1 MPNIDVN
8 TVYRTNRFMDEILR
22 AAPNLT
28 WAKAIKNQ
36 KPSVAGVLTVFKVT
50 PINRKQ
56 ALLQTR
62 GKTDVAI
69 VPLSLDLLNA
79 LNVNKKAYVYAV
91 ITKTDITIKGL
102 APIQDW

>member
-1 MPNIDVN
+1 MRWSRFGTFHP
-8 TVYRTNRFMDEILR
+8 NRFLDEILSVP
-22 AAPNLT
+22 PNLT
-28 WAKAIKNQ
+28 WAEAIKKQ
-36 KPSVAGVLTVFKVT
+36 KPNVAGVPTVFKVT